1 MDKFLIKTKRNDQNN
16 SKIRSGPHIR
26 SKQSTLQSLAGVV
39 VIEDIEEAKQI
50 LESSSESVDKKIEIL
65 RKLKNKKPAK
75 EVLLQTG
82 IGKTV
87 RKLGKAP
94 CGEEQSE
101 KLLQTLSY
109 EVYRLWRKELERK
122 VELTRNKIEVK
133 SDKETETRRSSA
145 ESLILSALQKVE
157 TNQENL
163 GLISQEVEREV
174 LVRCNNLVG
183 TNYKRTVRRLV
194 FGLRGDQGLTRQLV
208 KGDLTIRTVVGRFS
222 EQV

>member
-16 SKIRSGPHIR
+16 SKIGTGPRIR
-26 SKQSTLQSLAGVV
+26 SRQSTLQSLAGVV
-39 VIEDIEEAKQI
+39 VIEDIEEAKQK
-50 LESSSESVDKKIEIL
+50 LESPNETVGKKIEIL
-65 RKLKNKKPAK
+65 KKLKNKKPAK

-94 CGEEQSE
+94 CGEDQSE

-145 ESLILSALQKVE
+145 ESLILSALQRGK
-157 TNQENL
+157 TSQESL
-163 GLISQEVEREV
+163 GVISQELEREV
-174 LVRCNNLVG
+174 LGRSNNLVG

-194 FGLRGDQGLTRQLV
+194 FGLRGDQGLTQDLV
-208 KGDLTIRTVVGRFS
+208 SGDLTVRTVVRRFS